1 MRRKPSV
8 YDRLTDVRNYTGMY
22 RERYSLLLV
31 VVVVL
36 AATKCVAY
44 HCVCVRAGF
53 GRFNHDTVDKASDSS
68 VVRDLSQITRPNLR
82 RDASSKSMRGPRV
95 SSLTHTIDTRWWTL
109 WRAESG

>member
-22 RERYSLLLV
+22 RERYSLLSVVV

-36 AATKCVAY
+36 AASKCVAY
-44 HCVCVRAGF
+44 HRMCVRAGF

-68 VVRDLSQITRPNLR
+68 VVRDLSQITRPNLC

-95 SSLTHTIDTRWWTL
+95 SSLAHTIDTRLWT
-109 WRAESG
+109 R